1 MIQTRLHPLKNF
13 SLGESILEKVVIVI
27 LSLEK
32 IEKKKGEEEK
42 QQIILYYEIQSIKE
56 VHVLVHRMSKM

>member
-27 LSLEK
+27 LSLEN
-32 IEKKKGEEEK
+32 IEKKKREDRGK
-42 QQIILYYEIQSIKE
+42 AANNLI
-56 VHVLVHRMSKM
+56 